1 MPCDCCD
8 LPEVDACSIDF
19 EPKWNRNWD
28 EVNPEDLYATSLFLI
43 VTIK

>member
-28 EVNPEDLYATSLFLI
+28 EVNPEDLCATSLILI